1 MREKE
6 GEYSC
11 SYRPRA
17 YFAFSF
23 LSLSLSFVSRF
34 VSSGLRSSFAL
45 SQVSGNQESR
55 HSLSGAGTR
64 DPPPV
69 KSREVAIKLTSKKK
83 RDRVVN
89 FLSSRLALS
98 RSRFCLRHP
107 FTGEGREEG
116 VQGAYCKLTR
126 ILVTRTLLSFS
137 RRKRHYTLDFTGCR
151 ATRSLGI
158 ERRYATSRLI
168 LNILGFFSLLTQKCF
183 YVYIHIYYI

>member
-11 SYRPRA
+11 SAIDHALTLPSR
-17 YFAFSF
+17 
-23 LSLSLSFVSRF
+23 LSLSCLVSYPP
-34 VSSGLRSSFAL
+34 GLRSSFAL

-98 RSRFCLRHP
+98 RGRFCLRHP
-107 FTGEGREEG
+107 FTRGRGRGE
-116 VQGAYCKLTR
+116 GAYCKLTR

-158 ERRYATSRLI
+158 ERRYVPTNS
-168 LNILGFFSLLTQKCF
+168 
-183 YVYIHIYYI
+183 